1 MADSVCPS
9 GIRIENQ
16 ITLSDQ
22 SILGN
27 ATQIQQVFLNICV
40 NAVHAI
46 GKKNEG
52 RKNEEKTE
60 GKIQIS
66 GNEMAYQK
74 MDEEIKKHLNDTW
87 EHYIHIQIRDNGC
100 GMDSETLRQIF
111 NPFFTTKKGGEG
123 TGLGLALAEQIVI
136 SHKGYIYA
144 EQNPSKY
151 HGIGAFDKKTGEC
164 LPSQDSFSSVF
175 GETLTKLARKDKKI
189 CAITAAMQQGTGLVP
204 FVKEFSGKAAGIL

>member
-144 EQNPSKY
+144 ESEK
-151 HGIGAFDKKTGEC
+151 GIGSTFHIL
-164 LPSQDSFSSVF
+164 LPVMEKNVDMEFAKAEEAQDIRIVAADDRRIFPNWVSKS
-175 GETLTKLARKDKKI
+175 GHLQIKKI
-189 CAITAAMQQGTGLVP
+189 CWTI
-204 FVKEFSGKAAGIL
+204 